1 MMSQPYLPCP
11 LHAGR
16 ARRCLLVP
24 GESAKRRQAGVEP
37 GWADQSDSRGGLRA
51 AAGPI
56 SAAPAGG
63 EEQGSDGVPCWPSDR
78 VPAIICL
85 YRPAMAATVTAMVTA
100 HAHDDVGSDPGVGVH
115 AFSQF

>member
-11 LHAGR
+11 LHAV
-16 ARRCLLVP
+16 RRRPCLLVR
-24 GESAKRRQAGVEP
+24 GDSANRMQAGVEP

-56 SAAPAGG
+56 SAAPAGS
-63 EEQGSDGVPCWPSDR
+63 EGVPCWPSDR